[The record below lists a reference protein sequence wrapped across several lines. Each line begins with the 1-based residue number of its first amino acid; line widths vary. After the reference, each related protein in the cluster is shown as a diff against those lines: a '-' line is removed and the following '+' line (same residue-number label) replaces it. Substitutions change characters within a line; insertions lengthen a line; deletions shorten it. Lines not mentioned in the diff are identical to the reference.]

1 MIVGI
6 VGSYTIQHVVDYQV
20 SHLLAPLHL
29 TSNKMEWW
37 FPLMCSERLTCS
49 MLTLIVKTSRR
60 VNSMFQWNDVQTSSQ
75 TYPSDS
81 MNHVAT
87 NQHGHK
93 VFRFCFLN
101 NLKLLAATWGMEV
114 PKSKWRICCCDI
126 ICSGPPL
133 LWMRVSGWSVI
144 SIANVPRRSGTPSLR
159 CWMINLW
166 TFGTWDVGER
176 PWWMR

>member
-20 SHLLAPLHL
+20 SHLLDPLHL

-37 FPLMCSERLTCS
+37 FPLMCSEGLTCS

-75 TYPSDS
+75 TYPSGS

-93 VFRFCFLN
+93 VFQFCFLN

-144 SIANVPRRSGTPSLR
+144 SQGGVALHH
-159 CWMINLW
+159 
-166 TFGTWDVGER
+166 FDVG
-176 PWWMR
+176 W